1 MKKTI
6 LLCSLAAIAAFV
18 AGLKVGQPND
28 LQVANYNT
36 LKYKTELIKA
46 YDAYNKATEELLDTL
61 DSQYDWVDAFDPYDY
76 YESRA
81 KLDSLLEKKI
91 NNI

>member
-1 MKKTI
+1 MKETV
-6 LLCSLAAIAAFV
+6 LLCSLVTIVAFV

-36 LKYKTELIKA
+36 LQYKTELIKA

-61 DSQYDWVDAFDPYDY
+61 DNQYDWVDAFDPYDY

-81 KLDSLLEKKI
+81 KLDSLLQEA
-91 NNI
+91 N